1 VLVSKMYSSGSGKA
15 VVTDF
20 EAPGDVA
27 RRAGHRNNVE
37 NSEARQREALEIA
50 DRILHNQH
58 TLSTTTPQQQQLG
71 ELVAGGGSVTSNP
84 SDRLPAPGTPEQPP
98 ANAADHGSTLPV
110 NPNRKAT
117 ATVTQV
123 FGAGE
128 VRELVVDAAKVSF
141 LDVMSN
147 GLESQELEP
156 SGPEH
161 KEWWSNSISS
171 DGERAQQPARVLS
184 TRPTAALATAQSL
197 AAAVEASNGA
207 ASDDDTQCTIAVL
220 DVATDMA
227 RNINARQCELSYK
240 RVWPFSRHRFG
251 IDGVETLNP
260 EDYQYSQEHWIS
272 QSIRNSSR
280 YTTDIE
286 NADFVFVDMW
296 CYHIEWLAYIH
307 PLGNRNTTNP
317 EPFVRRS
324 LNAIVK
330 MDK

>member
-1 VLVSKMYSSGSGKA
+1 MYSSGSGKA

-20 EAPGDVA
+20 EAPGEIT
-27 RRAGHRNNVE
+27 RQMGQRNNVE

-58 TLSTTTPQQQQLG
+58 TLSTTTQQQQQLG

-84 SDRLPAPGTPEQPP
+84 SDRLPAPGTSEKPP
-98 ANAADHGSTLPV
+98 ANAADHGSTLPG
-110 NPNRKAT
+110 NPSRKST

-123 FGAGE
+123 FGTGE

-141 LDVMSN
+141 LDAMSN
-147 GLESQELEP
+147 GLESQELES

-161 KEWWSNSISS
+161 KGWWSDAISK
-171 DGERAQQPARVLS
+171 DGERAQQPARASS

-197 AAAVEASNGA
+197 AADVEANGA
-207 ASDDDTQCTIAVL
+207 SSDDDAQCKIAVL
-220 DVATDMA
+220 DVAADMA
-227 RNINARQCELSYK
+227 RDINARQCELSYK
-240 RVWPFSRHRFG
+240 RVWPFSRHNFG
-251 IDGVETLNP
+251 IDGVRTLAP
-260 EDYQYSQEHWIS
+260 EHYQYSQEHWIS

-286 NADFVFVDMW
+286 SADFVFVDMW

-317 EPFVRRS
+317 EPYVRRS